1 MNAEHLIL
9 ERHIKRTTI
18 TTHIVSSVIA
28 LFTALGVVYG
38 FYYKTN
44 STLENHTNQIK
55 EIKVDVNDVKN
66 KVNES
71 QVFQGV
77 SGIEIKTLQE
87 KVNAIDRKVDKI
99 DEKLDKIL
107 MK

>member
-1 MNAEHLIL
+1 MNSEHLTL
-9 ERHIKRTTI
+9 EKHLKRTTI
-18 TTHIVSSVIA
+18 TTHVVSSIIA
-28 LFTALGVVYG
+28 LITALGVVYG

-44 STLENHTNQIK
+44 NTLDNHSNQIK
-55 EIKVDVNDVKN
+55 EIKVDVTDVKN

-71 QVFQGV
+71 QIFQGV
-77 SGIEIKTLQE
+77 SSVEIKTLQE
-87 KVNAIDRKVDKI
+87 KVNAIDKKVDKM